1 MPDEVSARALRR
13 EGAGPGAAARRR
25 PGPGAFV
32 LAALG
37 LALSACGEREPR
49 VAGPGG
55 DPAAPPFTFTDVA
68 DQAGLTH
75 PTCCG
80 RPEKPHLLESG
91 GSGLALLDYDADGDL
106 DAYVVRAW
114 RLDGAQIVEKGTNRL
129 YRNRGDGRFEDVTQA
144 AGVGDDGWGNGVAV
158 GDPDGDG
165 DPDLYVS
172 NFGPDVLYLNRGDGT
187 FDRRPAPEG
196 TDGWSTGAVFFDA
209 DGDGDEDLFVAGY
222 IDVALQEVLEAKP
235 TLDWKSAKVM
245 FGPFGLRGLANRYF
259 RNEGAARFVEA
270 THEAGLED
278 VGLYYSFTCVAFDMD
293 RDLDLDLFV
302 ANDSNPN
309 YLYRNAGQ
317 GRFEETGLWSGA
329 ALSASGA
336 SQAGMGVASGDVDGD
351 GLTDLLVT
359 NFAED
364 TCTLYRNLGR
374 GLFRDVSA
382 AAGLIE
388 PTTKPLSWGTVL
400 EDFDLDGD
408 VDLFI
413 ANGHIYPQ
421 ADSTPGSGTTY
432 AQRNLLLQ
440 NAGGRFTDVTAR
452 SGPGLEVV
460 KSSRGVAAGDIDGDG
475 DVDLLV
481 SNVDATP
488 TLLRNDT
495 RRRGTWLMVDAPRA
509 LRVEVVAG
517 GRTFVRDRV
526 RGGSYVSASDSRF
539 HFGLGDA
546 PAAERVTLLWPEGRT
561 TVRERVP
568 TGQVL
573 KVREGG

>member
-1 MPDEVSARALRR
+1 MPDEVSACALRR
-13 EGAGPGAAARRR
+13 EVGRLGRAARRR

-37 LALSACGEREPR
+37 LLSAACGEREPR
-49 VAGPGG
+49 VAGPGA
-55 DPAAPPFTFTDVA
+55 DPGAPPFTFTDIA
-68 DQAGLTH
+68 AQAGLTH
-75 PTCCG
+75 PICCG

-114 RLDGAQIVEKGTNRL
+114 RLDGARIVEKGTNRL
-129 YRNRGDGRFEDVTQA
+129 YRNRGDGRFDDATQA

-158 GDPDGDG
+158 GDADGDG

-187 FDRRPAPEG
+187 FERRAAPEG

-222 IDVALQEVLEAKP
+222 IEATLQEILEAKP
-235 TLDWKSAKVM
+235 TLDWKSTKVM
-245 FGPFGLRGLANRYF
+245 FGPFGLRGRANRYF

-270 THEAGLED
+270 TREAGLED

-309 YLYRNAGQ
+309 YLYRNLGQ

-421 ADSTPGSGTTY
+421 ADLTPGSGTTY

-440 NAGGRFTDVTAR
+440 NTGGRFNDVTAL
-452 SGPGLEVV
+452 SGPGLQVV
-460 KSSRGVAAGDIDGDG
+460 QSSRGVAAGDIDGDG
-475 DVDLLV
+475 DLDLLV
-481 SNVDATP
+481 SNVDAPP
-488 TLLRNDT
+488 TLLRNET
-495 RRRGTWLMVDAPRA
+495 RRRGAWLMVDAPRA

-526 RGGSYVSASDSRF
+526 LGGSYVSASDPRF
-539 HFGLGDA
+539 HVGLGEVT
-546 PAAERVTLLWPEGRT
+546 AAERVTVLWPDGHT
-561 TVRERVP
+561 TVLERVP
-568 TGQVL
+568 AGQVL
-573 KVREGG
+573 RVREGG